1 MSEEKNVNNADSSA
15 QVPPAVPAAAPV
27 SAALSKAELKAAKAK
42 AKVDAK
48 LEKARLKD
56 AKAQQKA
63 EAKSKAA
70 SPEPRQKPEAQE
82 KPEVQEKPEA
92 QDKQGEQKPA
102 AATPKPDAP
111 AAPKAEA
118 APESADAA
126 ADKTQAAE
134 PAPSAVNAAEPEKNE
149 PAEAKAEQVKAEK
162 KQEPVAGEVQAP
174 SKSEKSS
181 AEPEPRDTAAALAAG
196 ASSQSKSEA
205 STQDDKKPQDEAD
218 DDPVA
223 SRRRKKLDKA
233 RAAAQRDAEHSS
245 GRKKVGAVFLSLSAV
260 VASAGVVAAGSLF
273 APTPKDLALPAAVTS
288 LPAGDAV
295 SVCAATPQL
304 LKGVEGT
311 DPQFAPG
318 AKEVSSNLRSAAVSD
333 LAKRIPGSNITQLG
347 GSSQKQLTEAV
358 PEKEAAES
366 RSADDEGLTGR
377 TAKVNTVNNADG
389 QQVFSLQPLG
399 QLPSIGSGLR
409 SYQAKDGDLAGLA
422 ASSCLAPASNWRF
435 TGLDTTTGSTS
446 VLHISNPTSTTA
458 QVSVDLRGPKGLID
472 TGTLQNVVVAPGEE
486 RAIVMGGYAQDMSS
500 VAATVTS
507 TGGKISAYVQ
517 QASLRGLTPSGVDL
531 VAPNAAAGNTQVI
544 PGVWIDSKENSQKLS
559 KDQKNL
565 IPQLHVA
572 ATGSQGAGYKVKLL
586 GADGE
591 VAASFDENLAAASNA
606 TSVVNL
612 NQLAAGY
619 YTVVVEADA
628 PVTAAVRMVRGSDP
642 KDPSDTAWAVASN
655 PLAGN
660 QVMPLSANGTG
671 KFVLAAKDVD
681 STVDAVV
688 VDKDG
693 KLAKPQKLSIKA
705 GQSIVFDPR
714 DTNESAQA
722 VIFSSDANAYVA
734 QVILGSEQSIAWA
747 AMPQA
752 NAGRDGI
759 VVNVGG

>member
-15 QVPPAVPAAAPV
+15 QVPPAVPAAAPA

-56 AKAQQKA
+56 AKARQKA
-63 EAKSKAA
+63 EAKSKPAT
-70 SPEPRQKPEAQE
+70 PES
-82 KPEVQEKPEA
+82 
-92 QDKQGEQKPA
+92 EQKPA
-102 AATPKPDAP
+102 VQDQAEKQKPVAAAAKTEQSTTPK
-111 AAPKAEA
+111 
-118 APESADAA
+118 APESPEAA
-126 ADKTQAAE
+126 AKADKKTQAAE
-134 PAPSAVNAAEPEKNE
+134 PAPAAALAAEPAK
-149 PAEAKAEQVKAEK
+149 PAPSDVKEEQAKAEK
-162 KQEPVAGEVQAP
+162 KPEQAAP
-174 SKSEKSS
+174 AARNSSESEKTAS
-181 AEPEPRDTAAALAAG
+181 EPEDQETAAALAG
-196 ASSQSKSEA
+196 GA
-205 STQDDKKPQDEAD
+205 STQKKPEVAAQEEEN
-218 DDPVA
+218 PTA

-245 GRKKVGAVFLSLSAV
+245 GRKKAGAVFLSLSAV

-273 APTPKDLALPAAVTS
+273 APTPKNLALPAAVTS

-295 SVCAATPQL
+295 NVCAATPQL

-318 AKEVSSNLRSAAVSD
+318 AKEVSSNLRSAVVSD
-333 LAKRIPGSNITQLG
+333 LAKRIPGSSITQMG

-358 PEKEAAES
+358 PEEESSEA
-366 RSADDEGLTGR
+366 RSADAEGLTGR

-389 QQVFSLQPLG
+389 QQEFSLQPLG

-422 ASSCLAPASNWRF
+422 ASSCVAPASNWRF

-446 VLHISNPTSTTA
+446 VLHISNPTNTTA
-458 QVSVDLRGPKGLID
+458 QVSIDLRGPKGLID
-472 TGTLQNVVVAPGEE
+472 TATLQNVVVAPGEE
-486 RAIVMGGYAQDMSS
+486 RAIVVGGYAQDMSS

-507 TGGKISAYVQ
+507 TGGKVSAYVQ

-606 TSVVNL
+606 TSVVDL
-612 NQLAAGY
+612 NQLTAGY

-642 KDPSDTAWAVASN
+642 KDPSDTAWAVASTA
-655 PLAGN
+655 LAGN

-671 KFVLAAKDVD
+671 KFVLAARDVD

-714 DTNESAQA
+714 ETNESAQA

-734 QVILGSEQSIAWA
+734 QVVLGSEQSIAWA